1 MCSLVFFGSHFHSVL
16 NQGWS
21 SALKYNLPAYSGL
34 HIWQK
39 DRGRCNAYR
48 QTRFGR
54 VALGKRRIQSLV
66 IGIAMTGSL
75 VEVSSWSVLV
85 HPFKIYT
92 HIIPNPLSSKLSTGK
107 GWKGSRA
114 GLKLQLFPAHIPR
127 CCQGTWRHALAWTG
141 FGWPVCG
148 MVKCCL
154 LKCYWTVSMMYIYR
168 LFNTF
173 KNNSQ
178 LWQTKAVCCFQSDL
192 SRMTFQEKISCLGAF
207 QTFVRRV
214 EPICDISSGVS
225 IFNTFLLTH
234 PHKPAY
240 QTGKLRTCS
249 RMTSFLGGITNYD
262 KPRSW
267 EKGGPSPG
275 EQNEVIRCFG
285 SQKNPTRDMPPP
297 KKTIE
302 ERLAAKAQSLSKA
315 AAKWRRKKHINASE
329 RDSDSDSSTTS
340 ETSTLSAAFAAPAR
354 CEWKLWVFPLK
365 LHSLVCHK
373 RCAS

>member
-154 LKCYWTVSMMYIYR
+154 LKCYWTVSMMHIYIE
-168 LFNTF
+168 
-173 KNNSQ
+173 
-178 LWQTKAVCCFQSDL
+178 AVQYIQEQQSVVTNKSCVLLSIWSLTYDVSGKDKL
-192 SRMTFQEKISCLGAF
+192 SRSIPNICQASWTDMRHIIWGEHFQHVFTDTPS
-207 QTFVRRV
+207 QT
-214 EPICDISSGVS
+214 
-225 IFNTFLLTH
+225 
-234 PHKPAY
+234 
-240 QTGKLRTCS
+240 
-249 RMTSFLGGITNYD
+249 
-262 KPRSW
+262 
-267 EKGGPSPG
+267 
-275 EQNEVIRCFG
+275 
-285 SQKNPTRDMPPP
+285 
-297 KKTIE
+297 
-302 ERLAAKAQSLSKA
+302 SLSNWKIEDVLSDDIIS
-315 AAKWRRKKHINASE
+315 WRNY
-329 RDSDSDSSTTS
+329 
-340 ETSTLSAAFAAPAR
+340 
-354 CEWKLWVFPLK
+354 
-365 LHSLVCHK
+365 
-373 RCAS
+373 